1 MSELPPSA
9 ESVNCH
15 QNEWRSCKR
24 MYSSSEKVLASH
36 RNVFVMHLPETQ
48 YGETVPISKQTKRGN
63 GNWRI
68 QRSFKKNE
76 GTLEIMQVQFK
87 LFVTYISRMI
97 TSWNFKAHNQV
108 KLHTPNTVTVYHHI
122 NTHLNLAPFF
132 NSITSNIAHVF
143 ISWHCNA
150 RSVQSEWNLSRVM
163 I

>member
-1 MSELPPSA
+1 
-9 ESVNCH
+9 
-15 QNEWRSCKR
+15 

-97 TSWNFKAHNQV
+97 TS
-108 KLHTPNTVTVYHHI
+108 
-122 NTHLNLAPFF
+122 
-132 NSITSNIAHVF
+132 
-143 ISWHCNA
+143 
-150 RSVQSEWNLSRVM
+150 
-163 I
+163 